1 MTLLRQS
8 LLFASCALAPGAYAL
23 LATPQAEQKPPS
35 TESNPAPAAEA
46 LLRRPLTR
54 GESQLIAPADFAAPA
69 FQTRRFAGTR
79 FSATLFARSF
89 ARGEVVYI
97 ELVPAGPAAAL
108 LAGASAELLWDER
121 AAPLEKTRWGFR
133 GFAGVAADDARLG
146 KRFAIAWQDAGG
158 AERREFLAN
167 FARTQWPVFRGRM
180 DLGRFSDA
188 AKPLTAEEQALIERA
203 TRKRLQV
210 FALRTDL
217 KLDARLSHPRDMH
230 RITSPFWATRVTEQY
245 RVQNNRRIQLPART
259 SIHRGLDFRAVTGAN
274 VFALARG
281 QAVIAEQFFYEGKF
295 TVLDHGHGILSLY
308 MHQDEILIREG
319 DLIEAGQLIG
329 RAGATGAVTG
339 AHLHVALLVRG
350 APVDPLSLLAL
361 PVRN

>member
-1 MTLLRQS
+1 M
-8 LLFASCALAPGAYAL
+8 
-23 LATPQAEQKPPS
+23 LATPQAEAPPQTRT
-35 TESNPAPAAEA
+35 TEAPGAPASEA
-46 LLRRPLTR
+46 RTRRSLVR
-54 GESQLIAPADFAAPA
+54 GDSQLIAPVDFAAPA

-79 FSATLFARSF
+79 FAATLFARSF
-89 ARGEVVYI
+89 ARGEAVYI
-97 ELVPAGPAAAL
+97 ELVPAGPAAAHL
-108 LAGASAELLWDER
+108 SGATAELLWDDR

-133 GFAGVAADDARLG
+133 GLVGVAADDARLA
-146 KRFAIAWQDAGG
+146 KRFAIAWRDGG
-158 AERREFLAN
+158 GEERREFRAN
-167 FARTQWPVFRGRM
+167 FTRTQWPVFRGRM
-180 DLGRFSDA
+180 NLGRFSDA
-188 AKPLTAEEQALIERA
+188 AKPLSAEEQALIERA
-203 TRKRLQV
+203 ARKRMQA

-230 RITSPFWATRVTEQY
+230 RITSPFWATRVTEQF
-245 RVQNNRRIQLPART
+245 RMQNNRRIQLPSRT

-295 TVLDHGHGILSLY
+295 TVLDHGHGVLSLY

-319 DLIEAGQLIG
+319 ELAEAGQLIG

-361 PVRN
+361 PVRH